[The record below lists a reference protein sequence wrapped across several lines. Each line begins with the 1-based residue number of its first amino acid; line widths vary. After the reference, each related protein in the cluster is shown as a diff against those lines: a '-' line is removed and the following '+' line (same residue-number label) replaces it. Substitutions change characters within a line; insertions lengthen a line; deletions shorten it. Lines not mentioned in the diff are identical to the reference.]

1 MPKIDAL
8 GHSDPTMLK
17 ELQDFTGVDY
27 KKIKFND
34 PKMYEAILD
43 PTAIGIPKEKFPFA
57 STTMAIS
64 EMNSD
69 FTMGVLA
76 EIKPKNITDMIYFS
90 GLTHGTA
97 VYQGNVQ
104 RELILEGKPLHE
116 VIPVRDIIFQQLT
129 KKYNWDPAEAFAIS
143 ESVRKGKGIAKWEK
157 ELRARCPQWYVDIM
171 AQIAYLFPKAHAL
184 SYVMAAM
191 RCYWYKLNRP
201 TAFYASALNRYGVEN
216 NNNKNLDY
224 ILIYNSIKDKDDLF
238 RIHKHYEHASDNPV
252 KIKDNKR
259 LANILYE
266 AKLRGIELVPAT
278 FASAAAKFSPDK
290 LHPNKILCP
299 LTSVKGVGGAGAE
312 LVVKAYEKYGKSI
325 LTMNRLELEELKVDK
340 ENKEVKAFGK
350 KILDAFFGEDT
361 HKEKEITP
369 LGTSLKTI
377 EQMYNERENEIIN

>member
-1 MPKIDAL
+1 
-8 GHSDPTMLK
+8 
-17 ELQDFTGVDY
+17 
-27 KKIKFND
+27 
-34 PKMYEAILD
+34 
-43 PTAIGIPKEKFPFA
+43 
-57 STTMAIS
+57 
-64 EMNSD
+64 
-69 FTMGVLA
+69 
-76 EIKPKNITDMIYFS
+76 
-90 GLTHGTA
+90 
-97 VYQGNVQ
+97 
-104 RELILEGKPLHE
+104 
-116 VIPVRDIIFQQLT
+116 
-129 KKYNWDPAEAFAIS
+129 
-143 ESVRKGKGIAKWEK
+143 
-157 ELRARCPQWYVDIM
+157 
-171 AQIAYLFPKAHAL
+171 
-184 SYVMAAM
+184 
-191 RCYWYKLNRP
+191 
-201 TAFYASALNRYGVEN
+201 
-216 NNNKNLDY
+216 
-224 ILIYNSIKDKDDLF
+224 
-238 RIHKHYEHASDNPV
+238 